1 MSFLNDVPLNDLRYL
16 LAVLFIIL
24 GSVSIYYREYL
35 KAILDKYFKKK
46 QTNFDDYFCS
56 KCVVKELVDKK
67 LLEIK
72 KIIEDNPELKL
83 KLNKLIT
90 NITNLRMKEIKVIEE
105 NIKNLFCQIGKH
117 DETFRDQ
124 ISKILDTLKEI
135 VDGIKEYSQD
145 LKVETEDIDENIRKI
160 KNDIDIIKDVLAEI
174 KRTLKENSDSIHNID
189 TIQTIGKGDLERIL
203 SKVEKTND
211 ILIELGTRLELL
223 TKKDVA
229 F

>member
-1 MSFLNDVPLNDLRYL
+1 MSFLNDIPLNDLRYL

-46 QTNFDDYFCS
+46 QTNFDDYSCS

-72 KIIEDNPELKL
+72 KIIEDNPELKP

-90 NITNLRMKEIKVIEE
+90 NITNLRVKKIKVIEE

-135 VDGIKEYSQD
+135 ADGIKEYSQD

-174 KRTLKENSDSIHNID
+174 KRTLKENSDSMHNID